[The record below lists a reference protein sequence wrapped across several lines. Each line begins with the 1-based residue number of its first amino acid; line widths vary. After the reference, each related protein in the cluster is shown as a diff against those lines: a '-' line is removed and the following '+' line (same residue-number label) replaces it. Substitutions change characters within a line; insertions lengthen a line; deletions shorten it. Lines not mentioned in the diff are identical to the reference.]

1 MPIVNRVADLQPD
14 IQAWRRDIHEHPEL
28 LYDVHRTSAFVA
40 DRLREFGCDEVATG
54 LGRTGVVGVIKGRKP
69 AGNGGV
75 KVIGLRADMDALP
88 IEEKT
93 NLAYAS
99 KTPGIMHACGH
110 DGHTAM
116 LLGAAR
122 YLAETRN
129 FAGDA
134 VVIFQPAEEGGA
146 GAAAMIKDGL
156 MDRFAIEQVYGMHNG
171 PGIPLGAFAI
181 RPGPIMAST
190 DSIDIKIEGLGG
202 HAARPHKCIDP
213 VLVGAQLV
221 TALQSIVSRSID
233 PLDSAVISI
242 CEFHAGDAR
251 NVIPQTAVLRGTVRT
266 LTPEVK
272 EMVGK
277 RVREIV
283 DGVAKMT
290 GTKIDLEYI
299 SGYPVTVNHLRETD
313 MATRV
318 AKEVAGEA
326 NVHDTAPMMGAED
339 FSYMLEARPGAFIF
353 CGNGDTAGLH
363 HPAYNFNDEAIV
375 FGTSYW
381 IKLVENTLAA

>member
-14 IQAWRRDIHEHPEL
+14 IQAWRRDIHQHPEL
-28 LYDVHRTSAFVA
+28 LYDVHRTAAFVA
-40 DRLREFGCDEVATG
+40 DRLKEFGCDEVATG
-54 LGRTGVVGVIKGRKP
+54 LGKTGVVGVIKGRKP
-69 AGNGGV
+69 AGGDI
-75 KVIGLRADMDALP
+75 KVVGLRADMDALP

-99 KTPGIMHACGH
+99 KTKGKMHACGH

-156 MDRFAIEQVYGMHNG
+156 MERFAIDQVFGMHNN
-171 PGIPLGAFAI
+171 PGLPVGSFAI
-181 RPGPIMAST
+181 RSGPIMAAT
-190 DSIDIKIEGLGG
+190 DAIDIEIEGHGG
-202 HAARPHKCIDP
+202 HAARPHKCLDS
-213 VLVGAQLV
+213 VMVGAQLI
-221 TALQSIVSRSID
+221 TALQQIVSRNVD

-242 CEFHAGDAR
+242 CEFHAGNAR

-266 LTPEVK
+266 LTAKVRQLIE
-272 EMVGK
+272 K
-277 RVREIV
+277 RVREV
-283 DGVAKMT
+283 TAGVAQMT
-290 GTKIDLEYI
+290 GARIDLNYER
-299 SGYPVTVNHLRETD
+299 GYPVTSNHAAQTD
-313 MATRV
+313 FAAQV
-318 AKEVAGEA
+318 AKEIAGDA
-326 NVHDTAPMMGAED
+326 NVREMRPMMGAED
-339 FSYMLEARPGAFIF
+339 FAYMLEQRPGAFIF
-353 CGNGDTAGLH
+353 CGNGDSAGLH

-381 IKLVENTLAA
+381 IRLVENSLAA